1 MKQAKS
7 FWHSQ
12 VGTQTQAHILEYNPL
27 PFYLAFNEMDEN
39 HDGQV
44 SEDEFIEVGLVY
56 NLFYCFNI
64 SLGLHESEK
73 VFNDADI
80 KNHRCFRDFRMTS
93 SLRVS
98 AHIIFQRDNM
108 MKGIVLLK

>member
-44 SEDEFIEVGLVY
+44 SEEEFIEVGLVY
-56 NLFYCFNI
+56 N
-64 SLGLHESEK
+64 
-73 VFNDADI
+73 
-80 KNHRCFRDFRMTS
+80 
-93 SLRVS
+93 
-98 AHIIFQRDNM
+98 
-108 MKGIVLLK
+108 

>member
-56 NLFYCFNI
+56 NLF
-64 SLGLHESEK
+64 
-73 VFNDADI
+73 
-80 KNHRCFRDFRMTS
+80 
-93 SLRVS
+93 
-98 AHIIFQRDNM
+98 
-108 MKGIVLLK
+108 